1 MRMDEAFKAMAD
13 PTRRKIL
20 RLLGDREMT
29 AGEISAH
36 FDISAPS
43 MSHHFNVLKTADL
56 ILGRR
61 DGQQIL
67 YTLNTTVV
75 QDLMAIFIDLFS
87 TKDSAG
93 ETR

>member
-29 AGEISAH
+29 AGEIAAK

-56 ILGRR
+56 IQGRR
-61 DGQQIL
+61 EGQQIL

-75 QDLMAIFIDLFS
+75 EDLTVIFLDLFS
-87 TKDSAG
+87 NKESSG
-93 ETR
+93 ETQ